1 MIVFLTK
8 SKSLKIITPI
18 FDDNNNNNGEEL
30 KLIENE
36 INTLISL
43 YGKCNYVIGYLD
55 FFIIDIDSNKK
66 IYHIVTNYYVYF

>member
-1 MIVFLTK
+1 LIVFLTK

-36 INTLISL
+36 INILISL